1 MKIKPVF
8 IACFTSLTHP
18 LFQSPEVVDN
28 STEMF
33 YSQQVLTKKGP
44 LAKIWLAAHMQSKL
58 TKAMVFSTDL
68 RKAVESIISPEVPMA
83 LRLTSNLL
91 LGVVRILH
99 RKSKYLLQESSDAM
113 TRLKLAFNPLTGTS
127 LPTRQTTT
135 ANYNA
140 ITVQPALDSFET
152 PNLDLEML
160 PARTVPTH
168 ASFLAA
174 DRDITIDEFAGG
186 IVGGMLDAF
195 ALEIDLD
202 RQDGVDSEAN
212 LSEPLLFTPSQRSI
226 RQSPI
231 VSSVRSDP
239 SVEAMRAEASII
251 LSAGQTPRLSTGLP
265 SASPE
270 QRDRERTDSD
280 VQGPVPSLSDAEDP
294 EVSRRAEALP
304 VTAVDQP
311 PFTPPRKVS
320 SALSGPDDFGLP
332 SSSGRNENISPDLPP
347 VYPVEV
353 PEDQDQQTPLNI
365 LPSTTAPQM
374 PRFSTGT
381 DDLTLAVAGAPVT
394 PDAGMTPNVGE
405 TPEHARSATQDEDI
419 DFRDPSQAL
428 ITEAPASTPLSQ
440 SLPTDRLEGESQPQ
454 RGSPLSD
461 EWHPPSAS
469 EGSSQ
474 VPESPA
480 APEITRG
487 KERKRKAHVLFDE
500 GATELSATDFR
511 ASLHDTSDLI
521 RGPRAPTR
529 RRVDPSL
536 RQVDVLG
543 LPAYLMAPPVR
554 QIFEQNFLYEEVVSS
569 PMSDA
574 VGEEDLTPRDPQQ
587 QPTTGEGA
595 FSVQQ
600 EGSTPAPES
609 SRKTSFLMASPA
621 GDLGHVPET
630 PIQAPETPFG
640 PEETV
645 AVPVVSPELGLP
657 GSGQAG
663 TFPDGSPAPVQP
675 VTPVPAVAETDVL
688 EHPAIHSERQGEGL
702 GGELQDTHQ
711 GVQVEIDNGATAEG
725 TSSSKGAS
733 RTADLSEDRQPVSA
747 EFHADS
753 GKISLREVALSLS
766 QMDRSTGETVTEVT
780 LSARGLKMKEYIEE
794 HSTEG
799 KLNFSARL
807 SLERGVSKRTASR
820 TFYEMLNLSNKKAVR
835 LSQDGAYHDIYVEP
849 VQPYFSG
856 LGGTSQ

>member
-1 MKIKPVF
+1 
-8 IACFTSLTHP
+8 
-18 LFQSPEVVDN
+18 
-28 STEMF
+28 MF

-113 TRLKLAFNPLTGTS
+113 TRLKLAFNPSTGTS
-127 LPTRQTTT
+127 LPSRQTTT

-226 RQSPI
+226 RQSP
-231 VSSVRSDP
+231 VLSSVRSDP
-239 SVEAMRAEASII
+239 SVEAMRAEASIT

-265 SASPE
+265 STSPE
-270 QRDRERTDSD
+270 QRDRERPDSD
-280 VQGPVPSLSDAEDP
+280 GQGPIPSLSEAEDP
-294 EVSRRAEALP
+294 EVSRRAEAIP
-304 VTAVDQP
+304 VTAVDEP
-311 PFTPPRKVS
+311 PFTPPRNVS
-320 SALSGPDDFGLP
+320 SVLLGRDDLGLA
-332 SSSGRNENISPDLPP
+332 SSGRNENISPDLPP

-353 PEDQDQQTPLNI
+353 PEDQDQQTPLNT
-365 LPSTTAPQM
+365 LPTASAPQL
-374 PRFSTGT
+374 PRLSTGT
-381 DDLTLAVAGAPVT
+381 DDLTLAVTGAPVT
-394 PDAGMTPNVGE
+394 PDIGMTPDIGV
-405 TPEHARSATQDEDI
+405 TPEQARSATQEQDI

-428 ITEAPASTPLSQ
+428 TTEAPTSTPLSQ
-440 SLPTDRLEGESQPQ
+440 SVPTDRVEGESQPQ

-480 APEITRG
+480 APDATRG

-500 GATELSATDFR
+500 GATELSTTDFR

-521 RGPRAPTR
+521 RGPRAPAR

-574 VGEEDLTPRDPQQ
+574 VDEEDFAPRDPQH

-595 FSVQQ
+595 STVQE
-600 EGSTPAPES
+600 EGVSPAPES
-609 SRKTSFLMASPA
+609 SRKTSFLIASPA
-621 GDLGHVPET
+621 GDMGHVPET
-630 PIQAPETPFG
+630 PIQVPETPFVA
-640 PEETV
+640 EETV

-657 GSGQAG
+657 GSGQPG
-663 TFPDGSPAPVQP
+663 TFPDGSPGPVHP
-675 VTPVPAVAETDVL
+675 ATPVPAVAETDVL
-688 EHPAIHSERQGEGL
+688 EHPAIHTDRQGEGL
-702 GGELQDTHQ
+702 GGELHDMHQ
-711 GVQVEIDNGATAEG
+711 GVHLEIDNGATAEG

-733 RTADLSEDRQPVSA
+733 RTADLSEDRQPVTA

-753 GKISLREVALSLS
+753 GKISLRDVALSLS

-835 LSQDGAYHDIYVEP
+835 LSQDGAYQDIYVEP